1 MIFCHT
7 ATLGLKGLRYVFIS
21 AFKNNKYC
29 LRAATNKASTFGYL
43 NKTEIAVEILCH
55 MKNKRTKILSKSS
68 YIICIFKMA

>member
-7 ATLGLKGLRYVFIS
+7 ATLGLKGLRYVSIS

-43 NKTEIAVEILCH
+43 NKTEIAVEILRH
-55 MKNKRTKILSKSS
+55 I
-68 YIICIFKMA
+68 YEE